1 MNHQTHRRPRGWL
14 VACAGIAVLLAG
26 CGNPYSR
33 PPGTYGAPP
42 PGRAGTAPAISN
54 MAACRPARSTSRGP
68 GRPSCSAASR
78 RVDSGVYEVELT
90 SGSAMAAA
98 RSARSTATAR
108 CSAWA
113 TTGGVGA

>member
-1 MNHQTHRRPRGWL
+1 MNHQTYRRPRGWL

-26 CGNPYSR
+26 CETPYSR

-54 MAACRPARSTSRGP
+54 MGCVQAGSVHFARPWQTIVLG
-68 GRPSCSAASR
+68 GSR

-90 SGSAMAAA
+90 SGSDGRRAICTVDRNGAVL
-98 RSARSTATAR
+98 
-108 CSAWA
+108 
-113 TTGGVGA
+113 GVGDYWAR